1 MYNALSRA
9 SVVIQLQQDVEQYE
23 ATVVSTN
30 GVILQPYDTSTTL
43 IGSVLK
49 NKEDITDKIKDIR
62 WTKWNPSADNLI
74 ECPEWNRTHKG
85 SHIIEVSKADVDSKS
100 IFTFEAYNTKGEL
113 LCTASIS
120 IIDIND
126 LLVNTEKPLNPY
138 PGQLWIDERTEP
150 ATLYVWN
157 GYKWV
162 IVGSVGTVV
171 KNLLRNTAF
180 LFNTDYWNIV
190 GDTRLSFSPYG
201 VDYLGHRFLK
211 MASGVLT
218 EEHRGIAQ
226 TTEDIIGTGAEYSFQ
241 MLYYSKEDTQTYS
254 NNIKVNIY
262 SVNSY
267 GDETLITTKT
277 VQAKPDIKR
286 LFFVFETRLDT
297 KDIKVEILGEE
308 GHRYNFFVGEIALY
322 NTANDYPWTMHPL
335 DLQLYGY
342 SQEEL
347 WNILSNNGKIQGI
360 FTRVNPETGQLE
372 YYINATY
379 IGAGKMKAEYLDA
392 YNLRVLRKD
401 DDVTTLEITENGDVN
416 LRVNT
421 LIINSANKTIE
432 DIVSQIYM
440 DQNRI
445 ELKVENYKDEL
456 SSRITQTAEEIRLE
470 VKNTKEELESSI
482 TQTAEAIRLEVKN
495 TKDELESSITQTAEE
510 IKLEVK
516 NTKDQLES
524 SITQTATEIRAE
536 VKDVADGLSSTIS
549 QTASEIRAEVKD
561 VNDNLTSTI
570 TQTASQIR
578 AEVSDMDERLTSSI
592 TQTAD
597 SIRSEVSD
605 LDEKLT
611 SSITQTA
618 DSIRSEVSD
627 MDERL
632 TSSITQTATDIRSE
646 VSDLDERLTSSI
658 TQTATDIRSEV
669 SELDKKVSSVT
680 QTADQ
685 IKAEIKDLDE
695 NLTSTIT
702 QTAKDIR
709 SEVNDLDERLTSS
722 ITQTAK
728 DIRSEVSDLNNN
740 LTSSITQT
748 AKDIRSEVKDI
759 NDNLTSSI
767 TQTASDIR
775 SEVSDLDK
783 NLSSKIDQTAK
794 DINLKVEDN
803 SKNISSLIDI
813 TAEGIYLDSN
823 GSLVNING
831 DGVIV
836 KAANVEVNAT
846 NIHLEGY
853 TTINQGFS
861 VDKDGNMTA
870 NNGKFNGA
878 ISSSTV
884 TGSTINGGKIIGTVI
899 QNAET
904 NPTFSVSAEGIITGA
919 AVRGGSIGIGG
930 SNYDAFTVDGNGNC
944 NITKGSISIGGNFVV
959 GTNGVLTAT
968 GANFTGSINAGSS
981 ITGTNISGGTITGTT
996 IKNTNNTFSIDDNG
1010 NISGGSITIGDNFKV
1025 TNDGKL
1031 TAKSANITGII
1042 TATDGKIGGYTIGE
1056 YKLTANNIGMC
1067 SNSGVEW
1074 AFWAGSNAGGDAPFH
1089 VGHDGSLY
1097 ATNAHISGG
1106 TVSSSLLIGTI
1117 DNARLNSSI
1126 VTGANDGSSAKATL
1140 DSKTSDWDN
1149 ALNRVRDWAAEDI
1162 NGYTTINGGLIQTG
1176 TITAKHLYLGDLTNY
1191 CNLIDQT
1198 ASLYGF
1204 TAEPDNWGTWF
1215 RLNNN
1220 QRDTCISG
1228 NGIDGY
1234 RCYKCNG
1241 GESFRIKYQMKS
1253 NVVADNG
1260 YCKVNIGCYGMLGNG
1275 NPFWSLCDG
1284 GMSDANSTER
1294 YISTTIKIP
1303 DDARTFGVYL
1313 QLNGNSGWGGTCRIK
1328 NVQVMKMSSGELI
1341 VDGAITA
1348 EKLDVKDLSA
1358 LNATIGGFHIYNGK
1372 LVGYGGQGVGMSGNG
1387 DDWAFWAGSNT
1398 GGSAPFHVGHD
1409 GSLYATNATITGAI
1423 ASSTISGSTISG
1435 NSITGGTITG
1445 THIEGNTINGGT
1457 INSTELIGVTI
1468 RNADNTFSVLPSG
1481 DITGASVTS
1490 VNKSSEGTVVGYA
1503 SYSPEGMEI
1512 YATNADKPTAYFTTA
1527 GSYVDNLRVD
1537 ELYYY
1542 PMVRQANRNGV
1553 PSTFYVSDQA
1563 TGDGSGRDE
1572 NNYCDSIQDIIQSIW
1587 TDYGQVLCKNIT
1599 IVVKSGSK
1607 ITDDISIRGFGGW
1620 SDLTI
1625 KWEYNTQFWGTILVA
1640 DNTIRVN
1647 FIGQTDG
1654 TDITFDPKTDLTEMR
1669 RRARFYTTPGQ
1680 NGINV
1685 RNAYFSIQN
1694 FVALC
1699 NRSSGYD
1706 ESYFISYNYGA
1717 RGYVT
1722 CMDINNYKYAIYSGR
1737 GSTAGITN
1745 CCGDVKYYYYGAGG
1759 GIIVSGR
1766 RVPACSSG
1774 ALTGESDGMVFFHT
1788 NYSPIMYTSM
1798 YKYGTY
1804 SYKNSS
1810 GNTGDGSTG
1819 EVPVTKTTYTKTIAL
1834 TNLRTTVS
1842 GSGATTSGKSGIT
1855 GQGKWGNYK
1864 LHTGHATIP
1873 SSILN
1878 TLKAGN
1884 CTINNAYL
1892 IVTRQNTSHGYT
1904 GEVPYPVI
1912 DLGGARQSASGYK
1925 IAQGGTKTIPLNND
1939 IKSALKSGA
1948 SDLRFVG
1955 EGYSQYMFCSSV
1967 KLKVNYT
1974 ITG

>member
-180 LFNTDYWNIV
+180 LFNTDYWDIV

-201 VDYLGHRFLK
+201 IDYLGHRFLK

-218 EEHRGIAQ
+218 DERRGISQ

-254 NNIKVNIY
+254 NNIKVNVY

-342 SQEEL
+342 TQEEL

-360 FTRVNPETGQLE
+360 FTRINPETGQLE

-401 DDVTTLEITENGDVN
+401 DDIVTLEITDNGDVN

-432 DIVSQIYM
+432 DIVSQIYV

-456 SSRITQTAEEIRLE
+456 SSKISQTAEEIRLE
-470 VKNTKEELESSI
+470 VKNTKEELESNIS
-482 TQTAEAIRLEVKN
+482 QTAEQIKLEVKN
-495 TKDELESSITQTAEE
+495 NKDELESSITQTAEQ
-510 IKLEVK
+510 IRAEVK
-516 NTKDQLES
+516 DTKDQLES
-524 SITQTATEIRAE
+524 SITQTASEIRAE
-536 VKDVADGLSSTIS
+536 VKDINDGLSSTIS
-549 QTASEIRAEVKD
+549 QTAEQIRAEVKD

-578 AEVSDMDERLTSSI
+578 AEVSDMDDR
-592 TQTAD
+592 
-597 SIRSEVSD
+597 
-605 LDEKLT
+605 LT

-646 VSDLDERLTSSI
+646 VKDINDNLTSSI
-658 TQTATDIRSEV
+658 TQTAKDIRSEV

-680 QTADQ
+680 QSADQ
-685 IKAEIKDLDE
+685 IKAEVKDLEE
-695 NLTSTIT
+695 N
-702 QTAKDIR
+702 
-709 SEVNDLDERLTSS
+709 LTSS

-728 DIRSEVSDLNNN
+728 DIRAEVKDINDNLTSNITQTAKDIRSEVKDINDN

-794 DINLKVEDN
+794 DINLKVVDN
-803 SKNISSLIDI
+803 TKNISSLIDI
-813 TAEGIYLDSN
+813 TAEGVYIDSN
-823 GSLVNING
+823 GSLVDING
-831 DGVIV
+831 EGVTI
-836 KAANVEVNAT
+836 KSTDITLDAS

-853 TTINQGFS
+853 TTINDGFS
-861 VDKDGNMTA
+861 IDKEGNMTA
-870 NNGKFNGA
+870 NNGRFSGTITSTN
-878 ISSSTV
+878 INSSTV
-884 TGSTINGGKIIGTVI
+884 TGTTINGGKIIGTVI

-904 NPTFSVSAEGIITGA
+904 NPTFSVSAEGVITGA
-919 AVRGGSIGIGG
+919 AIKGGSIGIGG
-930 SNYDAFTVDGNGNC
+930 SKYDAFTVDNNGNC
-944 NITKGSISIGGNFVV
+944 NITKGSIKIGNNFSVSNT
-959 GTNGVLTAT
+959 GELTAT
-968 GANFTGSINAGSS
+968 SANFTGSINSGSS
-981 ITGTNISGGTITGTT
+981 ITGASISGGTI
-996 IKNTNNTFSIDDNG
+996 SIGNG
-1010 NISGGSITIGDNFKV
+1010 NFVVDKDGILTAKGAKIDGVMDATTGYIAGFKISDNTLTATNVGINSSSSSSAIAFWAGSDTAGSAPFRVSNS
-1025 TNDGKL
+1025 GKL
-1031 TAKSANITGII
+1031 TAKNANISGTITANNGTIGGYTIDSYTLKGDDVGMSSNSAYAFWAGSSTDKDAPFKVGHNGWLYASNANITGTIS
-1042 TATDGKIGGYTIGE
+1042 ATKGKIGGYTIGD
-1056 YKLTANNIGMC
+1056 YILSGSTVGMC
-1067 SNSGVEW
+1067 SNVNVEW
-1074 AFWAGSNAGGDAPFH
+1074 AFWAGADNGSNAPFH
-1089 VGHDGSLY
+1089 VGHNGKMY
-1097 ATNAHISGG
+1097 ATDANISGIMTSSEIIG
-1106 TVSSSLLIGTI
+1106 SVFRNDDSSFTV
-1117 DNARLNSSI
+1117 
-1126 VTGANDGSSAKATL
+1126 K
-1140 DSKTSDWDN
+1140 
-1149 ALNRVRDWAAEDI
+1149 
-1162 NGYTTINGGLIQTG
+1162 
-1176 TITAKHLYLGDLTNY
+1176 
-1191 CNLIDQT
+1191 
-1198 ASLYGF
+1198 
-1204 TAEPDNWGTWF
+1204 P
-1215 RLNNN
+1215 
-1220 QRDTCISG
+1220 
-1228 NGIDGY
+1228 
-1234 RCYKCNG
+1234 
-1241 GESFRIKYQMKS
+1241 
-1253 NVVADNG
+1253 
-1260 YCKVNIGCYGMLGNG
+1260 
-1275 NPFWSLCDG
+1275 
-1284 GMSDANSTER
+1284 
-1294 YISTTIKIP
+1294 
-1303 DDARTFGVYL
+1303 
-1313 QLNGNSGWGGTCRIK
+1313 
-1328 NVQVMKMSSGELI
+1328 
-1341 VDGAITA
+1341 
-1348 EKLDVKDLSA
+1348 
-1358 LNATIGGFHIYNGK
+1358 
-1372 LVGYGGQGVGMSGNG
+1372 NG
-1387 DDWAFWAGSNT
+1387 D
-1398 GGSAPFHVGHD
+1398 
-1409 GSLYATNATITGAI
+1409 II
-1423 ASSTISGSTISG
+1423 
-1435 NSITGGTITG
+1435 
-1445 THIEGNTINGGT
+1445 
-1457 INSTELIGVTI
+1457 
-1468 RNADNTFSVLPSG
+1468 
-1481 DITGASVTS
+1481 GASVTS
-1490 VNKSSEGTVVGYA
+1490 VNKNNEGTVVGYA

-1527 GSYVDNLRVD
+1527 GSYVDNLKVD
-1537 ELYYY
+1537 ELSYY
-1542 PMVRQANRNGV
+1542 PMVRQANRNNV

-1599 IVVKSGSK
+1599 IVVKNGSK

-1774 ALTGESDGMVFFHT
+1774 SLTGESDGMVFFHT

-1819 EVPVTKTTYTKTIAL
+1819 KVPVTKTTYTKTIAL

>member
-49 NKEDITDKIKDIR
+49 NKEDITNKIKDIR

-85 SHIIEVSKADVDSKS
+85 SHIIEVSKEDVDSKS

-180 LFNTDYWNIV
+180 LFNTDYWDIV

-218 EEHRGIAQ
+218 EERRGISQ

-277 VQAKPDIKR
+277 VQAKADIKR

-342 SQEEL
+342 TQEEL

-360 FTRVNPETGQLE
+360 FTRINPETGQLE

-401 DDVTTLEITENGDVN
+401 DDIVTLEITDNGDVN

-445 ELKVENYKDEL
+445 ELKVDNYKDEL
-456 SSRITQTAEEIRLE
+456 SSKISQTAEEIRLE
-470 VKNTKEELESSI
+470 VKNTKEDLESNIS
-482 TQTAEAIRLEVKN
+482 QTAEQIRLEVKN
-495 TKDELESSITQTAEE
+495 NKDELESSITQTAEQ
-510 IKLEVK
+510 IRSEVK
-516 NTKDQLES
+516 DTKDQLES
-524 SITQTATEIRAE
+524 SITQTASEIRAE
-536 VKDVADGLSSTIS
+536 VKDINDGLSSTIS
-549 QTASEIRAEVKD
+549 QTAEEIRAEVKD

-578 AEVSDMDERLTSSI
+578 AEVSDMDDRLTSSI
-592 TQTAD
+592 TQTAE
-597 SIRSEVSD
+597 SIRSEVND

-680 QTADQ
+680 QSADQ
-685 IKAEIKDLDE
+685 IKAEVKDLEE
-695 NLTSTIT
+695 NLTSSIT

-709 SEVNDLDERLTSS
+709 AEVKDINDNLTSS

-728 DIRSEVSDLNNN
+728 DIRSEVKDINDN

-748 AKDIRSEVKDI
+748 ASDIRSEVKDI

-794 DINLKVEDN
+794 DINLKVADN
-803 SKNISSLIDI
+803 TKNISSLIDI
-813 TAEGIYLDSN
+813 TAEGVYIDSN
-823 GSLVNING
+823 GSLVDING
-831 DGVIV
+831 EGVTI
-836 KAANVEVNAT
+836 KATDITLDAS

-861 VDKDGNMTA
+861 IDKEGNMTA
-870 NNGKFNGA
+870 KDGKFSGTITGTN
-878 ISSSTV
+878 IS
-884 TGSTINGGKIIGTVI
+884 GSTITGTTVTGGKIIGTVI

-904 NPTFSVSAEGIITGA
+904 NPTFSVSAEGVITGA
-919 AVRGGSIGIGG
+919 AIKGGSIGIGG
-930 SNYDAFTVDGNGNC
+930 SKYDAFTVDNNGNC

-959 GTNGVLTAT
+959 GTNGILTAT

-981 ITGTNISGGTITGTT
+981 ITGTDISGGTITGTT
-996 IKNTNNTFSIDDNG
+996 IKNTNNTFSIDGNG
-1010 NISGGSITIGDNFKV
+1010 NISGGSITIKDNFKV
-1025 TNDGKL
+1025 TSDGKL
-1031 TAKSANITGII
+1031 TAKNANFTGNINSGSTITGATIKNTSGTFQVDADGNIKGAAITGSSVSGGTITGATIQNSSGSFKVDGNGNIKGASISGSSISGGNISGTTISGGSLSIGDNFTVDTSGVLTAKGANISGTITANNGTIGGYTIDSYTLKGDDVGMSSNSAYAFWAGSSTDKDAPFKVGHNGWLYASNANITGTIS
-1042 TATDGKIGGYTIGE
+1042 ATKGKIGGYTIGD
-1056 YKLTANNIGMC
+1056 YILSGSTVGMC
-1067 SNSGVEW
+1067 SNVNVEW
-1074 AFWAGSNAGGDAPFH
+1074 AFWAGADNGSNAPFH
-1089 VGHDGSLY
+1089 VGHNGKMY
-1097 ATNAHISGG
+1097 ATDANISGIMTSSEIIG
-1106 TVSSSLLIGTI
+1106 SVFRNDDSSFTV
-1117 DNARLNSSI
+1117 
-1126 VTGANDGSSAKATL
+1126 K
-1140 DSKTSDWDN
+1140 
-1149 ALNRVRDWAAEDI
+1149 
-1162 NGYTTINGGLIQTG
+1162 
-1176 TITAKHLYLGDLTNY
+1176 
-1191 CNLIDQT
+1191 
-1198 ASLYGF
+1198 
-1204 TAEPDNWGTWF
+1204 P
-1215 RLNNN
+1215 
-1220 QRDTCISG
+1220 
-1228 NGIDGY
+1228 
-1234 RCYKCNG
+1234 
-1241 GESFRIKYQMKS
+1241 
-1253 NVVADNG
+1253 
-1260 YCKVNIGCYGMLGNG
+1260 
-1275 NPFWSLCDG
+1275 
-1284 GMSDANSTER
+1284 
-1294 YISTTIKIP
+1294 
-1303 DDARTFGVYL
+1303 
-1313 QLNGNSGWGGTCRIK
+1313 
-1328 NVQVMKMSSGELI
+1328 
-1341 VDGAITA
+1341 
-1348 EKLDVKDLSA
+1348 
-1358 LNATIGGFHIYNGK
+1358 
-1372 LVGYGGQGVGMSGNG
+1372 NG
-1387 DDWAFWAGSNT
+1387 D
-1398 GGSAPFHVGHD
+1398 
-1409 GSLYATNATITGAI
+1409 II
-1423 ASSTISGSTISG
+1423 
-1435 NSITGGTITG
+1435 
-1445 THIEGNTINGGT
+1445 
-1457 INSTELIGVTI
+1457 
-1468 RNADNTFSVLPSG
+1468 
-1481 DITGASVTS
+1481 GASVTS
-1490 VNKSSEGTVVGYA
+1490 VNKNNEGTVVGYA

-1527 GSYVDNLRVD
+1527 GSYVDNLKVD
-1537 ELYYY
+1537 ELSYY
-1542 PMVRQANRNGV
+1542 PMVRQANRNNV

-1563 TGDGSGRDE
+1563 TGDGSGRNE

-1654 TDITFDPKTDLTEMR
+1654 TDITFDPKTGLTEMR

-1774 ALTGESDGMVFFHT
+1774 SLTGESDGMVFFHT

-1884 CTINNAYL
+1884 CTINNAWL
-1892 IVTRQNTSHGYT
+1892 IVTRQNTVHGYT

-1925 IAQGGTKTIPLNND
+1925 IAQGSTKTIPLNND

-1948 SDLRFVG
+1948 SDLKFVG

>member
-49 NKEDITDKIKDIR
+49 NKEDITTKIKDVR
-62 WTKWNPSADNLI
+62 WTKWNPSKDNLI

-85 SHIIEVSKADVDSKS
+85 SHIIEVSKEDVDSKS
-100 IFTFEAYNTKGEL
+100 IFTFEAYNNKGEL

-138 PGQLWIDERTEP
+138 PGQLWIDEKTEP

-180 LFNTDYWNIV
+180 LFNTDYWDIV
-190 GDTRLSFSPYG
+190 GDTRLSFAPYG

-218 EEHRGIAQ
+218 EERRGIAQ

-254 NNIKVNIY
+254 NKIKVNIY

-277 VQAKPDIKR
+277 VQAKADIKR

-308 GHRYNFFVGEIALY
+308 GYRYNFFVGEIALY

-342 SQEEL
+342 TQEEL

-360 FTRVNPETGQLE
+360 FTRINPETGQLE

-401 DDVTTLEITENGDVN
+401 DDIVTLEITDNGDVN

-432 DIVSQIYM
+432 DIVSQIYV

-445 ELKVENYKDEL
+445 ELKVDNYKDEL
-456 SSRITQTAEEIRLE
+456 SSKISQTAEEIRLE
-470 VKNTKEELESSI
+470 VKNNKDELESNIS
-482 TQTAEAIRLEVKN
+482 QTAEQIRLEVKN
-495 TKDELESSITQTAEE
+495 NKDELESSITQTAEQ
-510 IKLEVK
+510 IRLEVK
-516 NTKDQLES
+516 DTKDQLES
-524 SITQTATEIRAE
+524 SIAQTASEIRAE
-536 VKDVADGLSSTIS
+536 VKDINDGLSSTIS
-549 QTASEIRAEVKD
+549 QTAEEIRAEVKD

-578 AEVSDMDERLTSSI
+578 
-592 TQTAD
+592 
-597 SIRSEVSD
+597 
-605 LDEKLT
+605 
-611 SSITQTA
+611 
-618 DSIRSEVSD
+618 SEVSD
-627 MDERL
+627 MDDRL
-632 TSSITQTATDIRSE
+632 TSSITQTAT
-646 VSDLDERLTSSI
+646 
-658 TQTATDIRSEV
+658 
-669 SELDKKVSSVT
+669 
-680 QTADQ
+680 
-685 IKAEIKDLDE
+685 
-695 NLTSTIT
+695 
-702 QTAKDIR
+702 
-709 SEVNDLDERLTSS
+709 
-722 ITQTAK
+722 
-728 DIRSEVSDLNNN
+728 
-740 LTSSITQT
+740 
-748 AKDIRSEVKDI
+748 DIRSEVKDI

-794 DINLKVEDN
+794 DINLKVADN
-803 SKNISSLIDI
+803 TKNISSLIDI
-813 TAEGIYLDSN
+813 TADGIYLDSN
-823 GSLVNING
+823 GSLVDING
-831 DGVIV
+831 EGVSI
-836 KAANVEVNAT
+836 KTTDISIDAS

-853 TTINQGFS
+853 TTINKGFS
-861 VDKDGNMTA
+861 IDKDGNMTA
-870 NNGKFNGA
+870 TNGNFSGNITA
-878 ISSSTV
+878 
-884 TGSTINGGKIIGTVI
+884 STIKTTNLISPSIVSDETTDPKFSLTKDGILTAREAVIKGQISGTILTGNTFMSENNKFIVTEDGTLDCQDANIKGTIKAGSIISESNITGGTITGTTI
-899 QNAET
+899 QNEDKSFT
-904 NPTFSVSAEGIITGA
+904 VSAEGVITGA
-919 AVRGGSIGIGG
+919 AIKGGSIGIGG
-930 SNYDAFTVDGNGNC
+930 SNYDTFTVDNNGNC
-944 NITKGSISIGGNFVV
+944 NISKGTINIGNNFIVKND
-959 GTNGVLTAT
+959 GSLIAT
-968 GANFTGSINAGSS
+968 SA
-981 ITGTNISGGTITGTT
+981 NISGNITSGSTITGAV
-996 IKNTNNTFSIDDNG
+996 
-1010 NISGGSITIGDNFKV
+1010 ISGGSINIGNGNFTVDSNGHLIARSAEISAEMSADTGYVAGFKISNNTLTSNNVGISSATQADSITFWAGSNAAYSAPFRVTNSGKVYASNVDISGGSLTIGDNFTV
-1025 TNDGKL
+1025 DTSGVL
-1031 TAKSANITGII
+1031 TAKGANISGTITASSGTIGGYTIDSYTLKGDDVGMSSNSAYAFWAGSSTDKDAPFKVGHNGWLYASNANITGTIS
-1042 TATDGKIGGYTIGE
+1042 ATKGKIGGYTIGD
-1056 YKLTANNIGMC
+1056 YILSGSTVGMC
-1067 SNSGVEW
+1067 SNVNVEW
-1074 AFWAGSNAGGDAPFH
+1074 AFWAGADNGSNAPFH
-1089 VGHDGSLY
+1089 VGHNGKMY
-1097 ATNAHISGG
+1097 ATDANISGIM
-1106 TVSSSLLIGTI
+1106 TSSEIIG
-1117 DNARLNSSI
+1117 S
-1126 VTGANDGSSAKATL
+1126 V
-1140 DSKTSDWDN
+1140 
-1149 ALNRVRDWAAEDI
+1149 
-1162 NGYTTINGGLIQTG
+1162 
-1176 TITAKHLYLGDLTNY
+1176 
-1191 CNLIDQT
+1191 
-1198 ASLYGF
+1198 
-1204 TAEPDNWGTWF
+1204 
-1215 RLNNN
+1215 
-1220 QRDTCISG
+1220 
-1228 NGIDGY
+1228 
-1234 RCYKCNG
+1234 
-1241 GESFRIKYQMKS
+1241 
-1253 NVVADNG
+1253 
-1260 YCKVNIGCYGMLGNG
+1260 
-1275 NPFWSLCDG
+1275 
-1284 GMSDANSTER
+1284 
-1294 YISTTIKIP
+1294 
-1303 DDARTFGVYL
+1303 
-1313 QLNGNSGWGGTCRIK
+1313 
-1328 NVQVMKMSSGELI
+1328 
-1341 VDGAITA
+1341 
-1348 EKLDVKDLSA
+1348 
-1358 LNATIGGFHIYNGK
+1358 
-1372 LVGYGGQGVGMSGNG
+1372 
-1387 DDWAFWAGSNT
+1387 
-1398 GGSAPFHVGHD
+1398 
-1409 GSLYATNATITGAI
+1409 
-1423 ASSTISGSTISG
+1423 
-1435 NSITGGTITG
+1435 
-1445 THIEGNTINGGT
+1445 
-1457 INSTELIGVTI
+1457 I
-1468 RNADNTFSVLPSG
+1468 RNDDRSFTVEPNG

-1490 VNKSSEGTVVGYA
+1490 VNKNNEGTVVGYA

-1527 GSYVDNLRVD
+1527 GSYVDNLKVD
-1537 ELYYY
+1537 ELSYY
-1542 PMVRQANRNGV
+1542 PMVRQANRNNV

-1563 TGDGSGRDE
+1563 TGDGSGRNE

-1625 KWEYNTQFWGTILVA
+1625 RWEYNTQFWGTILVA

-1654 TDITFDPKTDLTEMR
+1654 TDITFDPKTDRTEMR

-1699 NRSSGYD
+1699 NISSGYD

-1774 ALTGESDGMVFFHT
+1774 ALTGESDGMVFFHA

-1819 EVPVTKTTYTKTIAL
+1819 KVPVTKTTYTKTIAL

-1855 GQGKWGNYK
+1855 GQGRWGSYK

-1873 SSILN
+1873 DSMLDILG
-1878 TLKAGN
+1878 ASN

-1892 IVTRQNTSHGYT
+1892 IVTRQNTDHGYS

-1912 DLGGARQSASGYK
+1912 KLGSYTQSASGYK
-1925 IAQGGTKTIPLNND
+1925 IAKGATKTIPLN
-1939 IKSALKSGA
+1939 SGIISELEMGA
-1948 SDLRFVG
+1948 HSDLQFVG
-1955 EGYSQYMFCSSV
+1955 TGASQYMFCSSV
-1967 KLKVNYT
+1967 KLKVT
-1974 ITG
+1974 FTLT